1 LSAAGGQP
9 ATTSLERPFR
19 FNNYNTCPPKA
30 PLLPGRPG
38 LIEILG
44 PIMHRSM
51 QGLQEFMRQ
60 NCNIVNLSVWNV
72 PMVASLGYVMIK
84 VGDLFFDPRDIM
96 PHVMGDKRKRKIYD
110 LRDLATEQDTN
121 QTMVDEVM
129 EGEALKKHGEPSWTL
144 ACEGPDALAAA
155 GYDLLAFLMRWG
167 ILFIATLFFRPY
179 TLAAFL
185 VRILVS
191 LALAALWH
199 YSRVGGS

>member
-110 LRDLATEQDTN
+110 LRDLATE
-121 QTMVDEVM
+121 
-129 EGEALKKHGEPSWTL
+129 
-144 ACEGPDALAAA
+144 
-155 GYDLLAFLMRWG
+155 
-167 ILFIATLFFRPY
+167 
-179 TLAAFL
+179 
-185 VRILVS
+185 
-191 LALAALWH
+191 
-199 YSRVGGS
+199 